1 MNMFRT
7 VIIDDEKNSVE
18 VLELLLKK
26 KFKDIDIVGKFTS
39 APQGLEYLKKNE
51 VDLVFLD
58 IEMPYLSGFD
68 ILNRFESRTFNV
80 IFTTAYDQYAI
91 QAIKHAALDYLL
103 KPIDVD
109 QLKLA
114 IEKLRRK
121 HRDELVVRQLARLVQ
136 SFKPEEDDEAIQVP
150 RSGKS
155 KPKTKVAVGFQ
166 DRIVFYEPDE
176 IKYCQ
181 SNDNYTNIIL
191 RNGEKVLASKTI
203 KYFESVLNQNG
214 FIRSHQ
220 SFLVNAKL
228 VKQYT
233 KKDGGFLVLDDGTNI
248 PVSRNRKEE
257 VLHLFKGGLVAM

>member
-1 MNMFRT
+1 MFRT

-80 IFTTAYDQYAI
+80 IFVTAYDQYAI

-103 KPIDVD
+103 KPLDVD
-109 QLKLA
+109 QLKAA

-121 HRDELVVRQLARLVQ
+121 HRDELVVRQLAKLVQ
-136 SFKPEEDDEAIQVP
+136 SFKPEDDEDEDMPTARI
-150 RSGKS
+150 SKL

-257 VLHLFKGGLVAM
+257 VLKLFKGGLVAM

>member
-1 MNMFRT
+1 MFRT

-26 KFKDIDIVGKFTS
+26 KFKDIEIVGKFTS
-39 APQGLEYLKKNE
+39 APQGLEFLKKNE

-80 IFTTAYDQYAI
+80 IFTTAFDQYAI

-103 KPIDVD
+103 KPIDQE
-109 QLKLA
+109 QLKAA

-121 HRDELVVRQLARLVQ
+121 HRDEMVVRQLAKLVQAYNPEESVTEQTQRLV
-136 SFKPEEDDEAIQVP
+136 
-150 RSGKS
+150 

-203 KYFESVLNQNG
+203 KYFESVLNGNG
-214 FIRSHQ
+214 FVRSHQ
-220 SFLVNAKL
+220 SFLVNTKL

-248 PVSRNRKEE
+248 PVSRNRKEI
-257 VLHLFKGGLVAM
+257 VLQLFKGGLVAM

>member
-1 MNMFRT
+1 MFRT
-7 VIIDDEKNSVE
+7 VIIDDEKSSVE

-58 IEMPYLSGFD
+58 VEMPYLNGFD
-68 ILNRFESRTFNV
+68 ILNRFDTRTFNV
-80 IFTTAYDQYAI
+80 IFVTAYDKYAI
-91 QAIKHAALDYLL
+91 QAIRHQALDYLM

-109 QLKLA
+109 QLKSA
-114 IEKLRRK
+114 IDKLRRK
-121 HRDELVVRQLARLVQ
+121 HRDELVVRQLAKLVQ
-136 SFKPEEDDEAIQVP
+136 SYNPEEDVTEQTQRLV
-150 RSGKS
+150 RSY
-155 KPKTKVAVGFQ
+155 PKTKVAVGFQ
-166 DRIVFYEPDE
+166 DRIAFYEPDE

-181 SNDNYTNIIL
+181 SNDNYTNIVL

-203 KYFESVLNQNG
+203 KYFESVLSSSG
-214 FIRSHQ
+214 FIRTHQ

-248 PVSRNRKEE
+248 PVSRNRKEH
-257 VLHLFKGGLVAM
+257 VLQLFKGGLVEAN